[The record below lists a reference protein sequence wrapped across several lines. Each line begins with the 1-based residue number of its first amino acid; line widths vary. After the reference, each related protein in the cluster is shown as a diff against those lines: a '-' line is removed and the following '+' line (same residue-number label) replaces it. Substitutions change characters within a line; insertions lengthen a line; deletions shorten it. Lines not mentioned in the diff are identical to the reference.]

1 MIDIQIFNFIDLDH
15 QDSLWYGGH
24 VATVTYGDLL
34 VSLYANGDVYAHLCS
49 VDNDGAYNLYVKDK
63 NNAGEF
69 YGEMR
74 SKIKNDDELH
84 HALQTSELSLDYG
97 NWWEIF
103 VEYKGKDIG
112 FGDEGGG
119 VLNASSLN
127 DAISEVIGMLDWIED
142 CCRGGDNNGVCNR

>member
-1 MIDIQIFNFIDLDH
+1 MIDIQIFDFIDSDHLD
-15 QDSLWYGGH
+15 SSWYGGH
-24 VATVTYGDLL
+24 VATVTHGDLL
-34 VSLYANGDVYAHLCS
+34 VFLYANGDMDARLCS

-84 HALQTSELSLDYG
+84 HALQTGELSLDYG

-103 VEYKGKDIG
+103 VKYEGEEIDIG
-112 FGDEGGG
+112 DGA
-119 VLNASSLN
+119 VLNASGLN
-127 DAISEVIGMLDWIED
+127 DAISEVIGMLDWIEG
-142 CCRGGDNNGVCNR
+142 CCKGGDNNGICNR